1 MKDNTFNLLLY
12 LIGWYITK
20 LINQQIFDDFE
31 PQQEITASFEKKKIV
46 LLKSLRS
53 CKRREKEYFTLKSN
67 SKKIILCGGRGAT
80 LSCFRYD
87 FNVIISFFRSL
98 YNF

>member
-1 MKDNTFNLLLY
+1 MKDNTSILLLY
-12 LIGWYITK
+12 LIDWYITK
-20 LINQQIFDDFE
+20 LFNQQIFDDFE

-67 SKKIILCGGRGAT
+67 SKKIMLCGGGGQH
-80 LSCFRYD
+80 
-87 FNVIISFFRSL
+87 IILF
-98 YNF
+98 